1 MSQVKHDME
10 AVAKEL
16 GDALIDQFN
25 GIVESGMQD
34 LDGPVREIAARMAVA
49 ARRKDQGLMDTCR
62 DQLALVL
69 QERQIQVKASAGGV
83 MDFIVERG
91 VTMLVNGAIA
101 GLAGLRV
108 TP

>member
-25 GIVESGMQD
+25 SIVESGMKD
-34 LDGPVREIAARMAVA
+34 LDGPVREIATRMAIA
-49 ARRKDQGLMDTCR
+49 ARLKNQYLMDACR

-83 MDFIVERG
+83 MDFIVQRG
-91 VTMLVNGAIA
+91 VTLLINGAIA